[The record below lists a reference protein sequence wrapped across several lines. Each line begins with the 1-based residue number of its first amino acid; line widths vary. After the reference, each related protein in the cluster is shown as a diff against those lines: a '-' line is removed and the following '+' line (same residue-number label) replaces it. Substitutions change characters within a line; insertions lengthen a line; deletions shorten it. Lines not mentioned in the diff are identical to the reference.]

1 MTRPTFKS
9 FRKEALKREGVKSSY
24 DELSEAYEVRKQ
36 LIALRQ
42 QAGLTQEQIAEIL
55 QTNKSNISRLESVS
69 SNISPKLSTLT
80 NYAAA
85 VGYKLKIE
93 FVPDNEARRPG

>member
-9 FRKEALKREGVKSSY
+9 FKEEALKREGVKKSY
-24 DELSEAYEVRKQ
+24 DKLSAGYEVRKQ

-42 QAGLTQEQIAEIL
+42 KAGLTQEQMAEIL

-80 NYAAA
+80 DYAAA
-85 VGYKLKIE
+85 VGYKLKIV
-93 FVPDNEARRPG
+93 FVPDNEVRI